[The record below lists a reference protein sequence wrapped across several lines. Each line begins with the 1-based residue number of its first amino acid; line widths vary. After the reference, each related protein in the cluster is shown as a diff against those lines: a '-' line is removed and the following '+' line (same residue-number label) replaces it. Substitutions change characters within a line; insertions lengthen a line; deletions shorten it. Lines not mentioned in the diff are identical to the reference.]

1 MKLLALALAAAPTAA
16 TPLAV
21 LPPPLAAPAPV
32 LTHYYPADANA
43 AAQVE
48 GAVAEARA
56 GGRRAVLVFGAD
68 WCSDSTAL
76 AAILKSDLWQAH
88 FGKRYS
94 LTFIDVNRPTKGQ
107 GRNQDVIGRFGID
120 KMTGTPEL
128 LVIGQDGKPLNTAE
142 DAHSWR
148 DAGDR
153 PVSAVFK
160 WFFKLDKTGTEAA
173 SATPAAPIKP

>member
-1 MKLLALALAAAPTAA
+1 MKLLALALAAAPAA
-16 TPLAV
+16 SAPVAV
-21 LPPPLAAPAPV
+21 PPPLAVPAPV

-68 WCSDSTAL
+68 WCSDSNAL
-76 AAILKSDLWQAH
+76 AAVLKSDLWQAH
-88 FGKRYS
+88 FGKHYS
-94 LTFIDVNRPTKGQ
+94 LTFIDVNRPTRGQ
-107 GRNQDVIGRFGID
+107 GRNQDVIARFGIE
-120 KMTGTPEL
+120 KMTGTPEM
-128 LVIGQDGKPLNTAE
+128 LVIGQEGKPLNSAE

-153 PVSAVFK
+153 PVSAIFK
-160 WFFKLDKTGTEAA
+160 WFFKLDKALAA
-173 SATPAAPIKP
+173 AAVPARK

>member
-1 MKLLALALAAAPTAA
+1 MKLLALALAAAPVASA
-16 TPLAV
+16 PVAV
-21 LPPPLAAPAPV
+21 PPPLAAPAPV

-48 GAVAEARA
+48 GVLAEARA

-94 LTFIDVNRPTKGQ
+94 LTFIDVNRPTR
-107 GRNQDVIGRFGID
+107 GRG
-120 KMTGTPEL
+120 
-128 LVIGQDGKPLNTAE
+128 
-142 DAHSWR
+142 
-148 DAGDR
+148 
-153 PVSAVFK
+153 
-160 WFFKLDKTGTEAA
+160 
-173 SATPAAPIKP
+173 ATRT